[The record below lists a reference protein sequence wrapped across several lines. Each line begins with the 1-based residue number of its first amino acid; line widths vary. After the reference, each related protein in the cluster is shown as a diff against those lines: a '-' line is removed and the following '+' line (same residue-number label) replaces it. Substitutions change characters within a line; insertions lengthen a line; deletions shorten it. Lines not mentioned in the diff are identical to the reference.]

1 MSDLRWCLGVAR
13 WCRLPRTPSRRNSEN
28 MAPRRSYWSGT
39 PLVLDRGHTNFRELR
54 FGEVRRTLL
63 AKRFRSQGRERV
75 GTKIR
80 CERKVESKHN
90 ELSRT
95 QPRLA
100 AEENQHDTRRRER
113 RDKQAR

>member
-54 FGEVRRTLL
+54 RGEVRRIPLL
-63 AKRFRSQGRERV
+63 GTWVHKPSSDMHRGVLRWHHGTGSHPDVLGRE
-75 GTKIR
+75 I
-80 CERKVESKHN
+80 ED
-90 ELSRT
+90 
-95 QPRLA
+95 P
-100 AEENQHDTRRRER
+100 
-113 RDKQAR
+113 

>member
-54 FGEVRRTLL
+54 KCEVRRILRL
-63 AKRFRSQGRERV
+63 
-75 GTKIR
+75 GTSVNR
-80 CERKVESKHN
+80 VESTQT
-90 ELSRT
+90 LSCLWCKGLEPAASKRAT
-95 QPRLA
+95 GRKEEATNAAVHDAVRL
-100 AEENQHDTRRRER
+100 HH
-113 RDKQAR
+113 